1 MFFLRHKNTVS
12 ASLFAATV
20 FMFAIPSASQVPLP
34 DEPPPSQPSYSKPLP
49 PMPDATRVGVD
60 ISSDLSLTIAQAI
73 EMALKNNN
81 DIDVS
86 RNDARIAAFALRAAR
101 GIYDPLV
108 NSQSYFESRTTPT
121 ASIIGGTTTDSIT
134 QRQFFG
140 DVGLTGFVPR
150 YGGSYDVVFSSSRL
164 TSTSRNPTLN
174 PQFPS
179 AFTATFVQP
188 LWRNRSID
196 SNRRT
201 IEIASKNINISDAQ
215 LRQRAMDV
223 VAGVEQTYWDL
234 AFALRNLQVQTDTL
248 KQAREQLESNKR
260 LADRGVLAPIEI
272 VAAQAQMATF
282 EQAVY
287 LAQESVTR
295 AENALKTLLL
305 PDRGSTDWSRPVTP
319 VTPAELDI
327 PRIGLEVATVEALK
341 NRPEIEQLAL
351 TEEINRLDQRFYR
364 NQTKPQVDL
373 VSSFTS
379 AGLAG
384 KRNPTSP
391 GTPPPSLVGGYF
403 DSLGNLISLNFP
415 TYRAG
420 VQISFPLRNRTAQA
434 NLGRALAEADRLANN
449 RAQAEQIVEAE
460 VRNAIQA
467 LRSAES
473 RLKAATEA
481 RAAAEELYASEQ
493 RQFRGGTTTFYL
505 VLQRQTELTAARGRE
520 LQSRTDLNKAIS
532 EFNRATG
539 RTLVVNNVTVS
550 K

>member
-81 DIDVS
+81 DIDVA

-234 AFALRNLQVQTDTL
+234 AFALRNL
-248 KQAREQLESNKR
+248 
-260 LADRGVLAPIEI
+260 
-272 VAAQAQMATF
+272 
-282 EQAVY
+282 
-287 LAQESVTR
+287 
-295 AENALKTLLL
+295 
-305 PDRGSTDWSRPVTP
+305 
-319 VTPAELDI
+319 
-327 PRIGLEVATVEALK
+327 
-341 NRPEIEQLAL
+341 
-351 TEEINRLDQRFYR
+351 
-364 NQTKPQVDL
+364 
-373 VSSFTS
+373 
-379 AGLAG
+379 
-384 KRNPTSP
+384 
-391 GTPPPSLVGGYF
+391 
-403 DSLGNLISLNFP
+403 
-415 TYRAG
+415 
-420 VQISFPLRNRTAQA
+420 
-434 NLGRALAEADRLANN
+434 
-449 RAQAEQIVEAE
+449 
-460 VRNAIQA
+460 
-467 LRSAES
+467 
-473 RLKAATEA
+473 
-481 RAAAEELYASEQ
+481 
-493 RQFRGGTTTFYL
+493 
-505 VLQRQTELTAARGRE
+505 
-520 LQSRTDLNKAIS
+520 
-532 EFNRATG
+532 
-539 RTLVVNNVTVS
+539 
-550 K
+550 

>member
-1 MFFLRHKNTVS
+1 MFVLKHKYMFTT
-12 ASLFAATV
+12 SLLATI
-20 FMFAIPSASQVPLP
+20 FMLAMPSASQVPIP
-34 DEPPPSQPSYSKPLP
+34 DEPPPTQPTFTKPLP
-49 PMPDATRVGVD
+49 PMPDAARVGVD
-60 ISSDLSLTIAQAI
+60 LGNDLPLTMEQAI

-81 DIDVS
+81 DIDAT
-86 RNDARIAAFALRAAR
+86 RNVARIAEFNLRGAR
-101 GIYDPLV
+101 GIYDPLF

-150 YGGSYDVVFSSSRL
+150 FGGSYDVVFNSSRL

-179 AFTATFVQP
+179 SFTATFVQP
-188 LWRNRSID
+188 LWRGRSID

-201 IEIASKNINISDAQ
+201 IEIAKKNINISDSQ

-223 VAGVEQTYWDL
+223 ISGVEQAYWDL
-234 AFALRNLQVQTDTL
+234 AFALRNLQVQTETL
-248 KQAREQLESNKR
+248 RQAREQLESNKR
-260 LADRGVLAPIEI
+260 LAEKGVLAPIEI
-272 VAAQAQMATF
+272 VAAQAQMSTF

-287 LAQESVTR
+287 LAQEGVTR

-305 PDRGSTDWSRPVTP
+305 PDRGSAEWSRPLTP
-319 VTPAELDI
+319 VTPAELDV
-327 PRIGLEVATVEALK
+327 PRIGIEVATTEALK
-341 NRPEIEQLAL
+341 NRPEIEQFAL
-351 TEEINRLDQRFYR
+351 SADINRIDQKFYR
-364 NQTKPQVDL
+364 DQTKPQVDL

-384 KRNPTSP
+384 TRNLSST
-391 GTPPPSLVGGYF
+391 GTPPPSLVGGYV
-403 DSLGNLISLNFP
+403 DSLGKLVSLNFP

-434 NLGRALAEADRLANN
+434 NLGRSLVEADRLANN

-460 VRNAIQA
+460 VRNALQA
-467 LRSAES
+467 LRSAEA

-481 RAAAEELYASEQ
+481 RTAAEELYASEQ
-493 RQFRGGTTTFYL
+493 RQFRGGTTSFYL

-520 LQSRTDLNKAIS
+520 LQTRTDLNKAIS
-532 EFNRATG
+532 EFNRAIG
-539 RTLVVNNVTVS
+539 KTLVVNNVTVS